1 MPAVPL
7 RLALRYSPPTLA
19 CEYKSDDGSLKTLKI
34 EFENVTAD
42 TDVNEMLQLATVK
55 LDEVVSVADLD
66 EEQLRSLMG
75 KLVAGCTGG
84 NSSNNKSASAS
95 AGVGAEPE
103 IDPDDLPDDLK
114 AAMGLDVGDSS
125 AKAEDKQPSSTF
137 SNLTLPGRG
146 ANGSSSTSSS
156 SSSGKNNSTT
166 AATQKNKS
174 NNAADDEG
182 FDDLLDD
189 LLGDDIDAPLE
200 TKPTGSSR
208 ASASSSYSRTTAA
221 APEPEPEPEQEEE
234 EDLNKV
240 SDFRLRMA
248 KKQMDEQFEKNLLRP
263 GMEGY
268 EYDKAVDFGEAESDG
283 SWD

>member
-19 CEYKSDDGSLKTLKI
+19 CEYKSDDGGLKTLKI

-42 TDVNEMLQLATVK
+42 TDVREMLQLATAK

-66 EEQLRSLMG
+66 EDQLRSLMD
-75 KLVAGCTGG
+75 KLVVGCTGG
-84 NSSNNKSASAS
+84 ASSKSKSAA
-95 AGVGAEPE
+95 AEQE
-103 IDPDDLPDDLK
+103 LDTDDLPDDLK

-125 AKAEDKQPSSTF
+125 EKADKPSSTF
-137 SNLTLPGRG
+137 SNLTLPGHG
-146 ANGSSSTSSS
+146 ADDSSRLSDKSSKSSTTS
-156 SSSGKNNSTT
+156 
-166 AATQKNKS
+166 QKKKP
-174 NNAADDEG
+174 NAADDEG

-200 TKPTGSSR
+200 TKPTAR
-208 ASASSSYSRTTAA
+208 TSASSYARTTA
-221 APEPEPEPEQEEE
+221 APEPEPESEQEE